1 MPGYLF
7 YSLNLSLDYSD
18 KCISPFHITK
28 WESITAIQEN
38 SSNNLHRS
46 KHFRYWNILVWHG
59 DPHLYSQYLRVR
71 GSWTSVSFEAS
82 PVYLESY
89 VTTRIIFLFT
99 KIRMNE

>member
-28 WESITAIQEN
+28 WESITEIQGN

-46 KHFRYWNILVWHG
+46 NYFRY
-59 DPHLYSQYLRVR
+59 
-71 GSWTSVSFEAS
+71 
-82 PVYLESY
+82 
-89 VTTRIIFLFT
+89 
-99 KIRMNE
+99 